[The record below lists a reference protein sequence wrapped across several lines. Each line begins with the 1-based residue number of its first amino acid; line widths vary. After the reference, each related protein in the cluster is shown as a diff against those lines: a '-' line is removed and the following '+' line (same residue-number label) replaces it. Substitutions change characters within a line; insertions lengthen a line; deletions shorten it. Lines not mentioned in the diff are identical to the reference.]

1 MCEACAKMMFGQAM
15 SVAKCGHGTSR
26 IGMMWCEACGRKH
39 GVCEACGKPI
49 GAASPADG
57 EDPPPHTD

>member
-1 MCEACAKMMFGQAM
+1 MHACKNCKQGRYGQAM

-26 IGMMWCEACGRKH
+26 IGMELCNGCAVKQDKCEACGISL
-39 GVCEACGKPI
+39 KP
-49 GAASPADG
+49 APAS